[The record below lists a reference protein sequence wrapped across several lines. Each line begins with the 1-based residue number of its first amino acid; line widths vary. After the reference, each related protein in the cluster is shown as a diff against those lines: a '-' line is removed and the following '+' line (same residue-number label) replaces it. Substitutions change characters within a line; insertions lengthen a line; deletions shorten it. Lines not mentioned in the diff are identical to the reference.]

1 MRACSPLFHRDTRAD
16 EEGTL
21 DTGTRDTGTR
31 GAGRRV
37 AEAGCAREVVQAVDG
52 VHSVLAVG
60 AVFPCDWRRALEE
73 EEEEEEEVV
82 QVTQVVEECKS
93 LKWYSSG

>member
-1 MRACSPLFHRDTRAD
+1 
-16 EEGTL
+16 
-21 DTGTRDTGTR
+21 
-31 GAGRRV
+31 
-37 AEAGCAREVVQAVDG
+37 VQAVDG
-52 VHSVLAVG
+52 VHSALAVE

-82 QVTQVVEECKS
+82 QVTHVVEECKS